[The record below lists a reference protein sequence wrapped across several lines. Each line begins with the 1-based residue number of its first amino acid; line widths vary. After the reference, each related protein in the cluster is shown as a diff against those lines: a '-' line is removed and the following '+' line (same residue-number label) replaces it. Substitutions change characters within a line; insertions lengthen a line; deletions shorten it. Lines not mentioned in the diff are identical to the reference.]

1 MILVKDF
8 IEHLIQANHERLIRL
23 HCWIFEKLKASCFLI
38 CAIPING
45 VFKLVQGS
53 ERKGHR
59 LSFSILVAQGEIEP
73 PTQGFPFLPLDYFQ
87 LRFSF
92 L

>member
-38 CAIPING
+38 FAIPING

-59 LSFSILVAQGEIEP
+59 LSFCILVARGEIEP
-73 PTQGFPFLPLDYFQ
+73 PTQGLST
-87 LRFSF
+87 LR
-92 L
+92 

>member
-8 IEHLIQANHERLIRL
+8 IEHLIRANHERLMLL
-23 HCWIFEKLKASCFLI
+23 HCWLFEKLKAFYFLI
-38 CAIPING
+38 CAIPIFG

-59 LSFSILVAQGEIEP
+59 LSFCILVARGYIDQGPGCLALFIVA
-73 PTQGFPFLPLDYFQ
+73 
-87 LRFSF
+87 R
-92 L
+92 

>member
-8 IEHLIQANHERLIRL
+8 IEHLIQANHERLMLL
-23 HCWIFEKLKASCFLI
+23 HCWLFEKLKASYFLI

-59 LSFSILVAQGEIEP
+59 LSFCILVARGRIDQGLGCLTLFIVA
-73 PTQGFPFLPLDYFQ
+73 LW
-87 LRFSF
+87 LRHCGK
-92 L
+92 

>member
-59 LSFSILVAQGEIEP
+59 LSFCILVARGYIDQGPGCLALFIVA
-73 PTQGFPFLPLDYFQ
+73 LW
-87 LRFSF
+87 LRHCGK
-92 L
+92 